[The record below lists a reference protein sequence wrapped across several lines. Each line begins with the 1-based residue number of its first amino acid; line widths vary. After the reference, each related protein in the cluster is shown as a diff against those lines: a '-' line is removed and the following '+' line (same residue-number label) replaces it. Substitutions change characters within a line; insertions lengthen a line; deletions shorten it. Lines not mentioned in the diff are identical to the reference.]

1 MDIVLCTDDNFAVG
15 AGTCISS
22 VLNHD
27 GAEGCHFHIITFGL
41 NVDNTQRFKLLAKE
55 RGCQIDIHTVD
66 AERFEGMM
74 ATDRFPKQI
83 YLRYLAP
90 ELINADKSLYLDC
103 DIVACGSLKTLWN
116 TDISGVALAAVADQ
130 RGGDLPGDREDVEAH
145 IGPYDHTYFN
155 SGVLL
160 LNHKVWREMDLTP
173 KLIQAVKEHP
183 SFALADQDAL
193 NFLLRDKI
201 VLLRHEFN
209 YQTDWY
215 YLNPTTDGITL
226 LHFNAATPWRYG
238 APHQEVGLFDHVR
251 CQSPWRDYCYAAHA
265 RVGRGGVKFLLPL
278 WAIDRVLNRNITFRL
293 ASWIMVRYNWWRHGK
308 RGAKERR

>member
-1 MDIVLCTDDNFAVG
+1 MD
-15 AGTCISS
+15 
-22 VLNHD
+22 
-27 GAEGCHFHIITFGL
+27 
-41 NVDNTQRFKLLAKE
+41 R
-55 RGCQIDIHTVD
+55 
-66 AERFEGMM
+66 
-74 ATDRFPKQI
+74 
-83 YLRYLAP
+83 
-90 ELINADKSLYLDC
+90 
-103 DIVACGSLKTLWN
+103 
-116 TDISGVALAAVADQ
+116 
-130 RGGDLPGDREDVEAH
+130 
-145 IGPYDHTYFN
+145 
-155 SGVLL
+155 
-160 LNHKVWREMDLTP
+160 TP